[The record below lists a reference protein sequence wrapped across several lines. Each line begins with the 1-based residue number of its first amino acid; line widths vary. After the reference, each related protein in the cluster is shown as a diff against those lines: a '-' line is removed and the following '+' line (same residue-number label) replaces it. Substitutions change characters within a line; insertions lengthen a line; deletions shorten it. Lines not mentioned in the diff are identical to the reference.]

1 MPQSA
6 LSLERINALL
16 PRPISEETLRET
28 LFRSKVEP
36 GARLGDR
43 LTVEVTPDRLDL
55 LDEAGL
61 ARELSG
67 LMGLA
72 RGMGYAFEPAPLPG
86 VEARQNA
93 SVSPL
98 RGEFVAVALEAPAG
112 GGALD
117 VGLLDEVIRFQE
129 LLHATTGRDRRA
141 GSLGLYPL
149 ERLTPPFRYALEP
162 LGQIRF
168 TPLSSSQ
175 ELAGKDFYQTHPL
188 ALRYGDLGRQGELAL
203 TLRDEEDRILSL
215 PPVLNAAT
223 TGEIRPGDRRIL
235 VEATGTRPARVRELI
250 GYMLLPFVER
260 GWKAHPVPIHG
271 PEGSRDGQEVLRP
284 RRFTLAG
291 AGVQRLLGVRL
302 TAGEL
307 ADHLQQARLAA
318 EVREGRIQ
326 VEAPPWRPD
335 LLAEVDLIEEVAVA
349 RGFGRFPPILPPS
362 STRGARSRSAHQEAQ
377 LREVALG
384 MDFQELY
391 TPVLIPGTAA
401 GWGLTL
407 SEPLALVNPVSTEFS
422 HVRSSLVPG
431 LLASLGRNTRSPYP
445 QRVFEL
451 GTVVLR
457 EAEAATGTRTDRQ
470 FALVEGADGTGF
482 ARAAAWAERLLD
494 LFGLTA
500 GREPLEVPGTIP
512 GRCAQIRVAGEVV
525 LWMGEVH
532 PRILS
537 ELRLP
542 EPVAFLVVHGSRLER
557 LRPLASGVSGP

>member
-1 MPQSA
+1 MPQSP
-6 LSLERINALL
+6 LSLDRINASL
-16 PRPISEETLRET
+16 PRPISEEALRET

-36 GARLGDR
+36 GARAGDR

-61 ARELSG
+61 ARELAG
-67 LMGLA
+67 LLGLA

-98 RGEFVAVALEAPAG
+98 RGEFAAVALEAPT

-117 VGLLDEVIRFQE
+117 AGLLDEVIRFQE

-168 TPLSSSQ
+168 LPLASSQ
-175 ELAGKDFYQTHPL
+175 ETSGKEFYQTHPL
-188 ALRYGDLGRQGELAL
+188 ALRYGDLGRQGDLVL

-223 TGEIRPGDRRIL
+223 TGEIRPGDHRIL
-235 VEATGTRPARVRELI
+235 VEATGTRIARVRELI

-271 PEGSRDGQEVLRP
+271 PEGTRDGREVLSP
-284 RRFTLAG
+284 RKFTLAG
-291 AGVQRLLGVRL
+291 TGVQRLLGVRL

-307 ADHLQQARLAA
+307 TEHLLTARLGA
-318 EVREGRIQ
+318 EVREGKVH
-326 VEAPPWRPD
+326 VEVPPWRPD
-335 LLAEVDLIEEVAVA
+335 LLAEVDLVEEVAIA
-349 RGFGRFPPILPPS
+349 RGYGRFLPILPPS
-362 STRGARSRSAHQEAQ
+362 PTRGARSRSARREAQ

-391 TPVLIPGTAA
+391 TPVLISGVAA
-401 GWGLTL
+401 GWGLAL
-407 SEPLALVNPVSTEFS
+407 AEPLALVNPVSTEFS
-422 HVRSSLVPG
+422 HIRSSLVPG
-431 LLASLGRNTRSPYP
+431 LVAALARNTRSPYP
-445 QRVFEL
+445 QRAFEL
-451 GTVVLR
+451 GPVVLR
-457 EAEAATGTRTDRQ
+457 DGEAATGTRTDRHW
-470 FALVEGADGTGF
+470 ALVESAAGSGF
-482 ARAAAWAERLLD
+482 ARAAAWSERLLD
-494 LFGLTA
+494 LFGLQA
-500 GREPLEVPGTIP
+500 GREPFEVPGTLP
-512 GRCAQIRVAGEVV
+512 GRSAQVRVAGETV

-537 ELRLP
+537 ELHVR
-542 EPVAFLVVHGSRLER
+542 EPVAFLVLHSSALER
-557 LRPLASGVSGP
+557 LRPVSSAVPGP